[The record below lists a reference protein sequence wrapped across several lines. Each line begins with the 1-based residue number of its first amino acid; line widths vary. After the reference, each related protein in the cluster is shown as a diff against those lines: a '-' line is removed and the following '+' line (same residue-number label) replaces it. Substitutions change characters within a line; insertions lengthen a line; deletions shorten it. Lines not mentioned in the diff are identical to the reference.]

1 MSGRPLARIAAPLL
15 LTALV
20 AVACSSSGSKTS
32 STSGPAATTTSVVQL
47 SAATLN
53 GDGSTFQK
61 NYNDAAIE
69 AFNKIHANVTINYN
83 GTGSGQ
89 GQTDLEGQVVD
100 FAGSDVPI
108 PASDTSKLK
117 GGAILYFPTV
127 AAPITV
133 SYNLSGVSKLQLSG
147 PTIAKIFSR
156 SVKTWND
163 PAIAAD
169 NPGVTLPSKAITV
182 AHRSD
187 GSGTTANFTEF
198 LKDAGGSDWT
208 LGTGKTVNW
217 SADTQ
222 AGKGNPGV
230 VNIVKNT
237 DGAIGY
243 IDFSD
248 AKSAGLSFASI
259 KNSSGGFVAPTLDG
273 ASAAVA
279 GAQVQSNLV
288 YDPVNASG
296 ADAYPITS
304 PTWIIVYTKQTDA
317 AKAAALKAFL
327 SYILSSDGQGL
338 AADNDYAKLS
348 SDLVTKAMA
357 QLDQITTG

>member
-1 MSGRPLARIAAPLL
+1 LARVGAPLL
-15 LTALV
+15 LAALV
-20 AVACSSSGSKTS
+20 AGACSSSSSKTS
-32 STSGPAATTTSVVQL
+32 STSAPAATTTSVVQL
-47 SAATLN
+47 AAATLN

-61 NYNDAAIE
+61 NYDDAAIE
-69 AFNKIHANVTINYN
+69 AFNKVHANVTINYN

-108 PASDTSKLK
+108 SAADTPKLK
-117 GGAILYFPTV
+117 GGAVLYFPTV

-133 SYNLSGVSKLQLSG
+133 SYNLTGVSKLQLSG

-163 PAIAAD
+163 ASIAAD

-187 GSGTTANFTEF
+187 GSGTTANFTKF
-198 LKDAGGSDWT
+198 LKLAGGTAWT
-208 LGTGKTVNW
+208 LGSGKTVNW

-259 KNSSGGFVAPTLDG
+259 KNSAGTYVAPSLDG

-279 GAQVQSNLV
+279 GATVQSNLV
-288 YDPVNASG
+288 YDPINATG
-296 ADAYPITS
+296 ADAYPVTS
-304 PTWIIVYTKQTDA
+304 PTWIIVYAKQADA

-327 SYILSSDGQGL
+327 SYILSADGQAL
-338 AADNDYAKLS
+338 AQDNDYAKLP
-348 SDLVTKAMA
+348 SDLVTKATA
-357 QLDQITTG
+357 QLDQLG